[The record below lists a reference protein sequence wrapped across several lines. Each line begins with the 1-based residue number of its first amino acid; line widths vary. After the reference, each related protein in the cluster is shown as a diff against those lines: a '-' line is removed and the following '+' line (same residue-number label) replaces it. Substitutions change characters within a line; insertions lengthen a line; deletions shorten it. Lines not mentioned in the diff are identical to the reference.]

1 LASSTAG
8 SGGGNALESNLR
20 LESDVRLIP
29 LITLLI
35 ISGKSLFSLDPAL
48 AVSQYLRTSWT
59 QEEGVD
65 VPAVQAVA
73 QGPDGYLWLG
83 TSAGLIR
90 FDGMRF
96 FHWEPRAGEK
106 LPSNDIRFLI
116 ASPEQGLWI
125 GTALGVS
132 RLFGGGLIGY
142 PAADRWLGGSVV
154 TMMEDHLGRL
164 WMRGQHPGRG
174 SVGLLLPDGSLQV
187 FGQADGLPAGGVR
200 TIFEDRVHNL
210 WLGTSS
216 GLCRWAPGSPAAC
229 LGIARV
235 SVFSLVENGDGEL
248 LIGDEIS
255 KSMLRLSN
263 GKLEAIIALLGNA
276 SLTPKAMI
284 RDHDG
289 NVWIGTYGQ
298 GLLRLRAGRL
308 ERFTRRNG
316 LSSDLINALT
326 EDREG
331 NLWVATAR
339 GIDRLRDPKVV
350 HLGTV
355 DGLSS
360 DVVTTVYAAD
370 QGAVWIGTSGGGLNR
385 VVDGRITQFLMDSGL
400 PSNTVI
406 SLSADGGG
414 RLWAGTG
421 AGLAYFSGSRFI
433 QVRSAGGQPL
443 ERVFAISGNKTGAIA
458 LADAKQG
465 LFTVRNGVARPLS
478 IPGLQTEGIYQLQFD
493 RDGVLW
499 IGYYKGGIAA
509 LAGTAARVYT
519 VHDGLGEGPVRA
531 IYQDRAGAIWAGTG
545 TGLSRFRNGT
555 WTAWTTRNGLPEGG
569 VHGIIEDDREDD
581 RQGALWLVTASGLVR
596 VPLAELNKPNAPGPN
611 PAAKPLSF
619 RLFGRND
626 GLRLASSGNMLN
638 PRVMKSDDGRIW
650 LCTEDGV
657 AIVDPVR
664 MRSNP
669 VPPPVAIEQV
679 VVDGK
684 KLDVD
689 SPSGI
694 AFQGRQLE
702 ISYTALSLMAP
713 ERIRFKYRLDGLDRD
728 WIDAGTQRSV
738 DYVNLPPRPYRFQ
751 VIACNNDGVWNTRG
765 AVLVFRVP
773 PHFYQ
778 TTWFIAF
785 CIALAAS
792 AVWGAHQLRVR
803 GVVSRFQLIAQERAR
818 LTRELHDS
826 LLQGFAGVVY
836 QLEAVAHQ
844 LDTAPEAG
852 KQRLGRAIDLADQAL
867 LEARRTILSMRLPA
881 LEHST
886 LPEALSA
893 IAARLTEG
901 TPVVFRLDVKG
912 RVRQLPY
919 DAQANVYLIGREAI
933 ANSVNHARASRIL
946 AALAYSE
953 KELRLTVQDDGSGF
967 DPQEAIA
974 RQDHWGMA
982 GMRERAKT
990 IGASF
995 ALDTSPGRGTK
1006 IEVVFR
1012 GKG

>member
-1 LASSTAG
+1 M
-8 SGGGNALESNLR
+8 R
-20 LESDVRLIP
+20 LVPI
-29 LITLLI
+29 ITVLV
-35 ISGKSLFSLDPAL
+35 ISGKSLCALDPAL

-83 TSAGLIR
+83 TSKGLIR

-106 LPSNDIRFLI
+106 LPSNDIRFLT

-125 GTALGVS
+125 GTLMGVS
-132 RLFGGGLIGY
+132 RLAGGSLTSY
-142 PAADRWLGGSVV
+142 PDADRWLGGSVV
-154 TMMEDHLGRL
+154 AMMEDHLGRL
-164 WMRGQHPGRG
+164 WMRGQQFGGG
-174 SVGLLLPDGSLQV
+174 SVGALLRDGSFQAY
-187 FGQADGLPAGGVR
+187 GRADGLPAAGVR
-200 TIFEDRVHNL
+200 TIFEDRLHNL
-210 WLGTSS
+210 WLGTSG
-216 GLCRWAPGSPAAC
+216 GLCRWEPGSPAAC
-229 LGIARV
+229 LSIPHV
-235 SVFSLVENGDGEL
+235 SVFSLMQDMHGEL
-248 LIGDEIS
+248 LIGDDIS
-255 KSMLRLSN
+255 RSMLRLSN
-263 GKLEAIIALLGNA
+263 GKLEAIISRLGNA
-276 SLTPKAMI
+276 SVIPRAMM
-284 RDHDG
+284 RDRDG
-289 NVWIGTYGQ
+289 NVWIGTFGQ
-298 GLLRLRAGRL
+298 GLLRLREGRL

-316 LSSDLINALT
+316 LSSDMINTLT

-331 NLWVATAR
+331 NLWVGTAR

-355 DGLSS
+355 EGLSS
-360 DVVTTVYAAD
+360 ELVTTVYAAN
-370 QGAVWIGTSGGGLNR
+370 QGAAWIGTSGGGLNR

-400 PSNTVI
+400 PSTTVI
-406 SLSADGGG
+406 SLGADGGG
-414 RLWAGTG
+414 RLWVGTT
-421 AGLAYFSGSRFI
+421 AGLAYFSGNRFI
-433 QVRSAGGQPL
+433 QVRSTGGRPL
-443 ERVFAISGNKTGAIA
+443 DRVFSISGDRTGAIT
-458 LADAKQG
+458 LADARQG
-465 LFTVRNGVARPLS
+465 LFTVRNGVARTLS
-478 IPGLQTEGIYQLQFD
+478 IPGLRTDRIDQLQFD

-499 IGYYKGGIAA
+499 IGYYAGGIAA
-509 LAGTAARVYT
+509 LAGTSARVYT

-531 IYQDRAGAIWAGTG
+531 IYQDRTGAIWAGTG
-545 TGLSRFRNGT
+545 AGLSRFRNGT
-555 WTAWTTRNGLPEGG
+555 WTTWTTRNGLPEGG
-569 VHGIIEDDREDD
+569 VHGIIEDNREDP
-581 RQGALWLVTASGLVR
+581 RQGALWLVTTSGLVR
-596 VPLAELNKPNAPGPN
+596 VPLAELNTSNARAGPLN
-611 PAAKPLSF
+611 L

-626 GLRLASSGNMLN
+626 GLRLAGSGNMLN
-638 PRVMKSDDGRIW
+638 SRVMKSDDGRIW

-664 MRSNP
+664 IRSNP
-669 VPPPVAIEQV
+669 VPPPVVIEQV

-684 KLDVD
+684 SLNPN
-689 SPSGI
+689 SPSEV
-694 AFQGRQLE
+694 AFQGSQLQ
-702 ISYTALSLMAP
+702 IAYTALSLMAS
-713 ERIRFKYRLDGLDRD
+713 ERIRFKYRLDGLDHD
-728 WIDAGTQRSV
+728 WIDAEAHRSV
-738 DYVNLPPRPYRFQ
+738 DYVRLPPGHYTFH

-765 AVLVFRVP
+765 AVLALRVL

-785 CIALAAS
+785 CITMAAS
-792 AVWGAHQLRVR
+792 VAWGADQLRVR

-836 QLEAVAHQ
+836 QLEAVARQ
-844 LDTAPEAG
+844 FDTAPEAS
-852 KQRLGRAIDLADQAL
+852 KQRLERAIDQADQAL

-881 LEHST
+881 LENST

-933 ANSVNHARASRIL
+933 ANSVTHARASRIL

-974 RQDHWGMA
+974 KKDHWGMA
-982 GMRERAKT
+982 GMRERAAT

-1012 GKG
+1012 RKG

>member
-1 LASSTAG
+1 
-8 SGGGNALESNLR
+8 
-20 LESDVRLIP
+20 VRLVPI
-29 LITLLI
+29 ITVLV
-35 ISGKSLFSLDPAL
+35 ISGKSLFSLDPTL

-83 TSAGLIR
+83 TSTGLIR

-116 ASPEQGLWI
+116 ASPAQGLWI
-125 GTALGVS
+125 GTAKGVS
-132 RLFGGGLIGY
+132 RLFGGSLTGY
-142 PAADRWLGGSVV
+142 PDADRWLGGPAV
-154 TMMEDHLGRL
+154 TMMEDRLGRL
-164 WMRGQHPGRG
+164 WMRGPRSGG
-174 SVGLLLPDGSLQV
+174 GLGALLRDGSFQV
-187 FGQADGLPAGGVR
+187 YGPADGLPAAGVR
-200 TIFEDRVHNL
+200 TIFEDRLHNL

-216 GLCRWAPGSPAAC
+216 GVCRWAPGSPAAC
-229 LGIARV
+229 LNIPHV
-235 SVFSLVENGDGEL
+235 SAFSLIEDMHGDL
-248 LIGDEIS
+248 LIGDDIS
-255 KSMLRLSN
+255 KSMLQLSN
-263 GKLEAIIALLGNA
+263 GKLEAVIDRVGNA
-276 SLTPKAMI
+276 SLIPRAML

-289 NVWIGTYGQ
+289 NVWIGTAGQ
-298 GLLRLRAGRL
+298 GLLRLREGRL

-316 LSSDLINALT
+316 LSSDVIGALT

-331 NLWVATAR
+331 NLWVGTAR
-339 GIDRLRDPKVV
+339 GVDRLRDPKVV
-350 HLGTV
+350 HLGTSE
-355 DGLSS
+355 GLSS
-360 DVVTTVYAAD
+360 DLVTTVYAN

-385 VVDGRITQFLMDSGL
+385 VVGGRITQFLMDSGL
-400 PSNTVI
+400 PSTTVI

-414 RLWAGTG
+414 RLWAGTS

-433 QVRSAGGQPL
+433 QVRSTGGRPL
-443 ERVFAISGNKTGAIA
+443 ERVFAISGDRTGGIT
-458 LADAKQG
+458 LADANQG

-478 IPGLQTEGIYQLQFD
+478 IPGLPTERIYQLQFD

-499 IGYYKGGIAA
+499 IGYYAGGMAA
-509 LAGTAARVYT
+509 LSGTSARVYT
-519 VHDGLGEGPVRA
+519 VRDGLGEGPVRA
-531 IYQDRAGAIWAGTG
+531 IYQDRTGSIWAGTG
-545 TGLSRFRNGT
+545 TGLSRFHNGT
-555 WTAWTTRNGLPEGG
+555 WTTWTTRHGLPAGG
-569 VHGIIEDDREDD
+569 VQGIVEDDRHD
-581 RQGALWLVTASGLVR
+581 ALWLVTASGLVR
-596 VPLAELNKPNAPGPN
+596 LPLADLNTSNGPGSNA
-611 PAAKPLSF
+611 AAKPLNL

-626 GLRLASSGNMLN
+626 GLRLAGSGNMLN
-638 PRVMKSDDGRIW
+638 SRVMKSDDGRIW

-657 AIVDPVR
+657 AIVDPIR
-664 MRSNP
+664 MRSNA
-669 VPPPVAIEQV
+669 VPPPVVIEQV

-684 KLDVD
+684 TLDVN

-694 AFQGRQLE
+694 AFQGSQLQ
-702 ISYTALSLMAP
+702 IAYTALSLMAP
-713 ERIRFKYRLDGLDRD
+713 ERIRFKYRLDGLDPD
-728 WIDAGTQRSV
+728 WIDAETRRSV
-738 DYVNLPPRPYRFQ
+738 DYVRLPPGHYRFH
-751 VIACNNDGVWNTRG
+751 VIACNNDGVWNTSG
-765 AVLVFRVP
+765 AVLALRVP

-778 TTWFIAF
+778 TTWFIAL
-785 CIALAAS
+785 CVVLVAS
-792 AVWGAHQLRVR
+792 VAWGADQIRVR

-826 LLQGFAGVVY
+826 LLQGFVGVVY
-836 QLEAVAHQ
+836 QLEAVARQ
-844 LDTAPEAG
+844 FDTAPEAS
-852 KQRLGRAIDLADQAL
+852 KQRLERAIDQADQAL

-901 TPVVFRLDVKG
+901 TSVVFRLDVKG

-933 ANSVNHARASRIL
+933 ANSVSHARASRIL

-967 DPQEAIA
+967 DPQAAIA
-974 RQDHWGMA
+974 KNDHWGMA
-982 GMRERAKT
+982 GMRERAET

-995 ALDTSPGRGTK
+995 VLDTSPGRGTK

-1012 GKG
+1012 RKG

>member
-1 LASSTAG
+1 M
-8 SGGGNALESNLR
+8 
-20 LESDVRLIP
+20 RLIP

-35 ISGKSLFSLDPAL
+35 VSGKSLFSLDPAL

-83 TSAGLIR
+83 TGTGLIR

-116 ASPEQGLWI
+116 ASPKQGLWI

-132 RLFGGGLIGY
+132 RLAGGRLTGY
-142 PAADRWLGGSVV
+142 PDADRWLGGSVV

-164 WMRGQHPGRG
+164 WMRGQKSGGG
-174 SVGLLLPDGSLQV
+174 SVGILLPDGSFQV
-187 FGQADGLPAGGVR
+187 YGQADGLPAAGER
-200 TIFEDRVHNL
+200 TIFEDRLHNL

-216 GLCRWAPGSPAAC
+216 GLCRWSPGSPAAC
-229 LGIARV
+229 LSIPRV
-235 SVFSLVENGDGEL
+235 SVFSLIEDMRGEL
-248 LIGDEIS
+248 LIGDDIS

-263 GKLEAIIALLGNA
+263 GKLEAIIDRLGNA
-276 SLTPKAMI
+276 SLFPKTTM

-289 NVWIGTYGQ
+289 NVWIGTVGQ
-298 GLLRLRAGRL
+298 GLLRLRNGRL
-308 ERFTRRNG
+308 ERFTRSNG

-350 HLGTV
+350 HLGTSE
-355 DGLSS
+355 GLSS
-360 DVVTTVYAAD
+360 DLVTTVYAN
-370 QGAVWIGTSGGGLNR
+370 QGAAWIGTSGGGLNR
-385 VVDGRITQFLMDSGL
+385 VVAGRNTQFMMDSGL
-400 PSNTVI
+400 PSTTVL

-414 RLWAGTG
+414 RLWAGTT

-433 QVRSAGGQPL
+433 QVRSAGGKPL

-465 LFTVRNGVARPLS
+465 LFTVRNGAARPLN
-478 IPGLQTEGIYQLQFD
+478 IPGLRTDGIYQLQFD

-509 LAGTAARVYT
+509 LAGTSAKVYT
-519 VHDGLGEGPVRA
+519 VRDGLGEGPVSA
-531 IYQDRAGAIWAGTG
+531 IYQDRTGAIWAGTG
-545 TGLSRFRNGT
+545 TGLSRFQNGT
-555 WTAWTTRNGLPEGG
+555 WTTWTTRHGLPEGG
-569 VHGIIEDDREDD
+569 VHGIIEDDR
-581 RQGALWLVTASGLVR
+581 QGALWLVTTSGLVR
-596 VPLAELNKPNAPGPN
+596 LPLAELNQANAPGSNAPGSN
-611 PAAKPLSF
+611 APATPLSL

-626 GLRLASSGNMLN
+626 GLRLASSGNMVN

-765 AVLVFRVP
+765 AVLAFRVP

-792 AVWGAHQLRVR
+792 AVWGGHQLRVR

-852 KQRLGRAIDLADQAL
+852 KQRLERAIDLADQAL

-1012 GKG
+1012 GKGRSTLG